1 MKNNFDD
8 KSSSEILEKA
18 LELFWKKLIDENV
31 NISLKDQK
39 NINHEFFGKIFNYL
53 AKFEK

>member
-1 MKNNFDD
+1 M
-8 KSSSEILEKA
+8 EKA

-39 NINHEFFGKIFNYL
+39 YINYEFFGKIFNYL

>member
-1 MKNNFDD
+1 
-8 KSSSEILEKA
+8 LEKA